1 MNKQNNNRKKK
12 NKGFGF
18 YVIVFLVLLGTV
30 GVLMK
35 NTDIGLG
42 GSSSG
47 EVIRDANYSDIQQ
60 YFFDEKVEKF
70 EVYGTE
76 LTMQLKDGTK
86 VEYVLANANQLRE
99 DLGELIESQKQAG
112 ILSSY
117 DYQTPE
123 TSMFTLILP
132 YLILFG
138 FMLVLYFFVA
148 RRQGGGGGA
157 ANFGKSRAK
166 LATPGPD
173 SRKVTFADVAGADEE
188 KDRKSVV

>member
-35 NTDIGLG
+35 NGGFSAG
-42 GSSSG
+42 GSSS
-47 EVIRDANYSDIQQ
+47 EVIRDASYSDIQQ

-76 LTMQLKDGTK
+76 LTMELKDGTK
-86 VEYVLANANQLRE
+86 VEYVLADSNQLRE

-117 DYQTPE
+117 DYQMPE
-123 TSMFTLILP
+123 TSLFTLILP

-138 FMLVLYFFVA
+138 FMLVLYVFVA

-188 KDRKSVV
+188 KADLQ